1 MRILFLG
8 AGAIGGYFGGRLVQ
22 AAAAEDVAFLVR
34 PRRKEQLDRDGLRIE
49 SPTEGDFRAPVRTI
63 AAADAAPGWD
73 VVVLTCKAYDL
84 DDAIA
89 AIRPAVDAGTAVLPL
104 LNGMTHLAT
113 LDAAFGPGRVLGGL
127 AAIQAVLDGQG
138 VVRHLG
144 SPPSLKF
151 GERDGTLSDR
161 VQALKAAFDRTT
173 VAAEVSTDII
183 GAMWTKL
190 VFLGTVAVA
199 TVLMRA
205 NIREIAANPGG
216 PAWLARLLERNA
228 AIAAAEGHPVPAK
241 ALEGFHGFFRG
252 APPAEASM
260 ARDLEGGGR
269 IEADHILGTLLDA
282 ARRAGVPDDMHEAAW
297 LHAKAYEARRAAGRL
312 PGG

>member
-22 AAAAEDVAFLVR
+22 AAAAEEVGFLVR
-34 PRRKEQLDRDGLRIE
+34 PGRKTQLDRDGLVIE
-49 SPTEGDFRAPVRTI
+49 SPRAGDFRMPVRTI

-73 VVVLTCKAYDL
+73 IVVLTCKAYDL

-113 LDAAFGPGRVLGGL
+113 LDAAFGPGQVLGGL
-127 AAIQAVLDGQG
+127 AAIQAVLDGRG

-151 GERDGTLSDR
+151 GERDGSLSGR
-161 VQALKAAFDRTT
+161 VLALKAAFDQTT
-173 VAAEVSTDII
+173 IVAEASTDIA
-183 GAMWTKL
+183 GAMWAKL
-190 VFLGTVAVA
+190 VFLHTVAAA

-205 NIREIAANPGG
+205 NVREIAANPGG
-216 PAWLARLLERNA
+216 AAWLARLLDRNA

-252 APPAEASM
+252 APPSEASM
-260 ARDLEGGGR
+260 ARDLESGGR
-269 IEADHILGTLLDA
+269 IEADHILGYLLDA
-282 ARRAGVPDDMHEAAW
+282 ARRHGLPDDMHEAAW
-297 LHAKAYEARRAAGRL
+297 LHAKAYETRRAAGRL
-312 PGG
+312 PAG